1 MTVLPESRSFVESK
15 NRTPHTCVFKKTLAR
30 YLENY
35 AGFSETNITQTVVG
49 LGLYV
54 SPQRFAVLLT
64 PALFLV
70 SAYYS
75 LNWWNISMS
84 QGKKLVSNMF
94 LFFRT
99 HKNNILSHVNKN
111 YETVKTKTKRKK
123 EIRLCNRLIVLR
135 NPQIFVTNL
144 FDHEFLN
151 QCNSAF
157 ISISN
162 FHQISRFYHQRV
174 LR

>member
-1 MTVLPESRSFVESK
+1 MLPESRSFVESK
-15 NRTPHTCVFKKTLAR
+15 NRTLHTCVFKKTLAR

-35 AGFSETNITQTVVG
+35 AGFSEANITQTVVG

-99 HKNNILSHVNKN
+99 HKNNILLTLTRITRQSKQ
-111 YETVKTKTKRKK
+111 KRNGKK

>member
-1 MTVLPESRSFVESK
+1 MTVLPESHSFVESK
-15 NRTPHTCVFKKTLAR
+15 NRTPHRCVFKKTLAR

-35 AGFSETNITQTVVG
+35 AGFSEANITQTVVG

-162 FHQISRFYHQRV
+162 FHQISRFYHQRA
-174 LR
+174 LK

>member
-1 MTVLPESRSFVESK
+1 MLPESRSFVESK
-15 NRTPHTCVFKKTLAR
+15 NRTLHTCVFKKTLAR

-35 AGFSETNITQTVVG
+35 AGFSEANITQTVVG

-174 LR
+174 LK

>member
-1 MTVLPESRSFVESK
+1 MLPESRSFVESK
-15 NRTPHTCVFKKTLAR
+15 NRTLHTCVFKKTLAR

-35 AGFSETNITQTVVG
+35 AGFSEANITQTVVG

-99 HKNNILSHVNKN
+99 HKNNILLTLTRITRQSKQ
-111 YETVKTKTKRKK
+111 KRNGKK

-151 QCNSAF
+151 HCNSAF
-157 ISISN
+157 IPISN

>member
-1 MTVLPESRSFVESK
+1 
-15 NRTPHTCVFKKTLAR
+15 
-30 YLENY
+30 
-35 AGFSETNITQTVVG
+35 
-49 LGLYV
+49 
-54 SPQRFAVLLT
+54 
-64 PALFLV
+64 
-70 SAYYS
+70 
-75 LNWWNISMS
+75 
-84 QGKKLVSNMF
+84 MF

-162 FHQISRFYHQRV
+162 FHQISRFYHQRF
-174 LR
+174 LL